1 MVSVLLFKLLFWS
14 NLKQD
19 VNISAAAAAAGEPL
33 VVVTAAHE
41 VVVRAADVVLT
52 TMTKDD
58 LITAV
63 GDFVTTVVE

>member
-1 MVSVLLFKLLFWS
+1 MVSVLHFKLLFWS

-19 VNISAAAAAAGEPL
+19 VNISAAAGEPL

-41 VVVRAADVVLT
+41 VVVRAADVVVLT
-52 TMTKDD
+52 MMTKDD

-63 GDFVTTVVE
+63 VE